1 MATINKQMKTFNVPN
16 GNDTVCYEIVD
27 ASVRDNLVKVSET
40 QPADDVNK
48 LWIHDGEV
56 EEYTIPTIDE
66 FNNLSS
72 ATNNTRATADE
83 TEYNLGETEKAI
95 GVGTSHQT
103 KNIDV
108 WGPFTYTQTGRLA
121 VAVPYMVNGVVKKIK
136 HKAGIGNVANN
147 TGTLYCALVDPY
159 NMKNCSGKNADEIP
173 YIAIKSTTVTAGT
186 ATTPSSYSDIEFDFS
201 QDNIPFYGLLYV
213 LIYVVPTSSDAPIYI
228 RNCNY
233 YTSHDHFP
241 LDFVVSASY
250 PVYAVLNSSGFVSVD
265 YTKAYY
271 SNVEFTIEKTVKT
284 FSPLNNNYWA
294 GKVAVAYGSSLTANG
309 GWTDVLKERFG
320 FAKMYNRGSG
330 GTTLTNLSGL
340 GLSNYV
346 TSITVYNDSEVWD
359 EARNTCYYDA
369 NDVPTGYESYAHTN
383 TVTGWQSGTNRINT
397 LPTDADL
404 VIIDLATNDWFR
416 IQQNNLGWENYLN
429 DPVFYTAYNQGTH
442 PYSYDITI
450 LGDAYVTMIQQIQ
463 TRCPKAKI
471 VVWGMLYN
479 NTICNKVYSTQ
490 SASTDLETWNNLYDY
505 LAELSKTLGVCY
517 VDMREESG
525 INVFNLTSYCED
537 GIHPYKP
544 TYTTEKG
551 KYAVA
556 NVLTKHIN
564 ALYPK
569 DFGV

>member
-1 MATINKQMKTFNVPN
+1 MADGDKLVTLDGLKAVH
-16 GNDTVCYEIVD
+16 DHD
-27 ASVRDNLVKVSET
+27 AAE
-40 QPADDVNK
+40 
-48 LWIHDGEV
+48 
-56 EEYTIPTIDE
+56 
-66 FNNLSS
+66 LSS
-72 ATNNTRATADE
+72 LKSAVNSTRETADA
-83 TEYNLGETEKAI
+83 TKYCLSETEKVV
-95 GVGTSHQT
+95 GVGTTQQDKKVTVGNPFSYQT
-103 KNIDV
+103 
-108 WGPFTYTQTGRLA
+108 TGRLA
-121 VAVPYMVNGVVKKIK
+121 VAVPYMVNGKVKSIK
-136 HKAGIGNVANN
+136 HKAGIGNVAGN
-147 TGTLYCALVDPY
+147 TGTLYCELVDPY
-159 NMKNCSGKNADEIP
+159 EMGKCLGKQVNEIP
-173 YIAIKSTTVTAGT
+173 YIARKSAPVTAVNAT
-186 ATTPSSYSDIEFDFS
+186 APTSFSDITFDFTT
-201 QDNIPFYGLLYV
+201 DNVSFYGLLYV
-213 LIYVVPTSSDAPIYI
+213 LIYVEATSADAPIYI

-233 YTSHDHFP
+233 YTNNANFP
-241 LDFVVSASY
+241 LDFIVSASF
-250 PVYAVLNSSGFVSVD
+250 PVYAVLNNSGFVSVD

-271 SNVEFTIEKTVKT
+271 SNAEFTIERTVKT

-309 GWTDVLKERFG
+309 GWTDVLKERFD
-320 FAKMYNRGSG
+320 FSKMYNRGSG

-397 LPTDADL
+397 IPTDADL
-404 VIIDLATNDWFR
+404 VIIDLATNDWVR

-429 DPVFYTAYNQGTH
+429 DPVFYTAYNQSVH

-450 LGDAYVTMIQQIQ
+450 LGDAYVSMIKQIQ

-505 LAELSKTLGVCY
+505 LAELSKTLGVYY

-525 INVFNLTSYCED
+525 INMFNLTSYCED

-564 ALYPK
+564 GIYPK
-569 DFGV
+569 DFGL